1 MLHSKQLPS
10 VDCKYFQH
18 NLLISVCH
26 SRLSIFSLL
35 FMVPT
40 ACSIFPQHCSINMKT
55 IERFES
61 EAYEKMLKKT
71 SGKLPEKVYF
81 NKGL

>member
-1 MLHSKQLPS
+1 MLHSKPLLS
-10 VDCKYFQH
+10 VDCKYFEH
-18 NLLISVCH
+18 DFLKFVCH
-26 SRLSIFSLL
+26 LNISIFSLL

-40 ACSIFPQHCSINMKT
+40 ACSIFPQRCSIDMKT